1 MPQDTIDRMAA
12 RMANL
17 QWIVVAALAFVMLT
31 ALLMMLLTMWN
42 TYRLGEQST
51 SLRSVAVETHDALC
65 ALYNKEVTV
74 NEEAEALLKD
84 SPAGLLDDTGR
95 VVIAANL
102 IQRGIDSRR
111 ETISALK
118 LAGLDCS
125 GEVIT

>member
-1 MPQDTIDRMAA
+1 MSQDSIDRMAA

-17 QWIVVAALAFVMLT
+17 QWIVVAALAFVMFT

-42 TYRLGEQST
+42 TYRLGQQST
-51 SLRSVAVETHDALC
+51 DLRAVAVETHDALC
-65 ALYNKEVTV
+65 ALYNKEVTAV
-74 NEEAEALLKD
+74 DEAEALLKD
-84 SPAGLLDDTGR
+84 SPAGLLDDSGR
-95 VVIAANL
+95 VIIAANL
-102 IQRGIDSRR
+102 IQRGIDQRA